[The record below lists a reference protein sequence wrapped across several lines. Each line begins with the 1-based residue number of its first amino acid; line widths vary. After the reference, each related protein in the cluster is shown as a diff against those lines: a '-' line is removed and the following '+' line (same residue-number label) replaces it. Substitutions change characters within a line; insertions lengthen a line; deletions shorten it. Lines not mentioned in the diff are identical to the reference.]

1 MLLAQTSLSLVD
13 IIQWC
18 ARHATELLLCIGICI
33 EITPI
38 KINPI
43 SSVMKLLF
51 KPIRQEM
58 DDMKKELNDNINS
71 VKTDLK
77 EDINQLS
84 DGQLKQSET
93 IVELIKTSEI
103 NEITRLRWEI
113 IEFARSLDNN
123 QLHRR
128 DEYLQIKEDNQ
139 RYHSLIKKYGLTNG
153 LIDDEMEK
161 INDHYKKNKGNQS
174 AYF

>member
-1 MLLAQTSLSLVD
+1 
-13 IIQWC
+13 
-18 ARHATELLLCIGICI
+18 
-33 EITPI
+33 
-38 KINPI
+38 
-43 SSVMKLLF
+43 
-51 KPIRQEM
+51 
-58 DDMKKELNDNINS
+58 MKKELNDNINS